1 MTTLGLEFS
10 SEQRSVAVARDGA
23 VLGSAMAA
31 GGRETRAF
39 AMIEEAL
46 EQAGVRREEVE
57 CLALGVGPGSYTGIR
72 IAISIAQG
80 WQLARGIKLLG
91 VSSAECL
98 AEQAKER
105 GLSGIVRIVID
116 AQRGEFYLAE
126 YQISKGAVQPIEPL
140 RIVSATAI
148 APDAQK
154 VLVGPDVS
162 AADSNAI
169 RMFPEAA
176 VLVRL
181 AADRD
186 DFVPGEKLE
195 PIYLRETTF
204 VKAPPPRTIS

>member
-1 MTTLGLEFS
+1 MTILGLEFS
-10 SEQRSVAVARDGA
+10 SEQRSVAVGRDG
-23 VLGSAMAA
+23 VILGSAMAA

-46 EQAGVRREEVE
+46 EKAGIRREEVE
-57 CLALGVGPGSYTGIR
+57 CLAVGVGPGSYTGIR
-72 IAISIAQG
+72 IDISIAQG

-91 VSSAECL
+91 VSSVECL

-116 AQRGEFYLAE
+116 AQRGEFYHAE
-126 YQISKGAVQPIEPL
+126 YQISKAAVQPIEAL
-140 RIVSATAI
+140 RIVSAKEV
-148 APDAQK
+148 APNSQQF
-154 VLVGPDVS
+154 LVGPDVS
-162 AADSNAI
+162 ASNSNTI

-176 VLVRL
+176 ALVRL
-181 AADRD
+181 AAHRN
-186 DFVPGEKLE
+186 DFVAGEKLE